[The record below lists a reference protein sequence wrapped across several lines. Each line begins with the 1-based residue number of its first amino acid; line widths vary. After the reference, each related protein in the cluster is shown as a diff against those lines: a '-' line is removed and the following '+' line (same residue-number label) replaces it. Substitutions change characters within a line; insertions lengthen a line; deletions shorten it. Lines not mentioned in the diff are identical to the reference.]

1 MTCFEPE
8 RHLSR
13 RTAAVEEAAIL
24 RMAQRA
30 RDLVAQGHDVVSLTV
45 GEPDFDTPAHIR
57 RAAAAAIEAG
67 YTHYAPIAGFAEVRQ
82 AIADKLRHENGLD
95 YAPGDIVLANGAKQA
110 ITNAAFALLDPGDEV
125 IFLAPYWVAYEGI
138 VRMAGAT
145 PVVLRSGIEDG
156 FKVPVERLA
165 EVLSERTKLLFLN
178 SPCNPSGA
186 VWGRAD
192 LEVLAETV
200 RRHPRL
206 IVVSDEIYEYIVF
219 DGAPVSFA
227 TLPGMKARTVT
238 INGFSKAFAMTGW
251 RLGYGAAPEPVARA
265 MSKVQGTFTAGANAF
280 VQQAGIAALQ
290 GGRAEV
296 ETMRESYR
304 RRRDEDQ
311 RQADLR
317 LDVREG
323 VFGDLGGYAPVVP
336 GKPQESELFRRIS
349 SRDASEQM
357 PPPDSNLEISEAEV
371 ALLRQWIEEGARF
384 ENHWA
389 FEPLP
394 ASVPLPEVANIA
406 WGKTPLDTFVLAHIE
421 AAGFTRIARTGED
434 VWFTWTGQSG
444 AVKRIHVAKG
454 RL

>member
-8 RHLSR
+8 RLLSR

-45 GEPDFDTPAHIR
+45 GEPDFDTPGHIR

-82 AIADKLRHENGLD
+82 AIADKLRNENGLD
-95 YAPGDIVLANGAKQA
+95 YAAGEIAIANGAKQA
-110 ITNAAFALLDPGDEV
+110 ITNAAFALLDPGDEA

-138 VRMAGAT
+138 VRMAGAR
-145 PVVLRSGIEDG
+145 PVVLQSGIEDG

-186 VWGRAD
+186 VWSRAD
-192 LEVLAETV
+192 LEALAETV

-206 IVVSDEIYEYIVF
+206 FVVSDEIYEYIVF
-219 DGAPVSFA
+219 DATPVSFA

-280 VQQAGIAALQ
+280 VQQAAIAALE

-296 ETMRESYR
+296 ETMRSTYR
-304 RRRDEDQ
+304 RRRDEVVRRLGRMPGVRFAVPAGTFYVFPDVSAFIG
-311 RQADLR
+311 RSAGNHRMTSVDDLCDWLLAEHLVSTVPGTAFGNEGCIRLSFAVSDADLAR
-317 LDVREG
+317 GLDRIG
-323 VFGDLGGYAPVVP
+323 AAL
-336 GKPQESELFRRIS
+336 ESLS
-349 SRDASEQM
+349 
-357 PPPDSNLEISEAEV
+357 
-371 ALLRQWIEEGARF
+371 
-384 ENHWA
+384 
-389 FEPLP
+389 
-394 ASVPLPEVANIA
+394 
-406 WGKTPLDTFVLAHIE
+406 
-421 AAGFTRIARTGED
+421 
-434 VWFTWTGQSG
+434 
-444 AVKRIHVAKG
+444 
-454 RL
+454 